1 MPLKKRADGRYVK
14 KITDPRTGKVKSFY
28 GKSEREIDR
37 KILAYNSQAEKGRTF
52 AEVAGEWWAETEP
65 RLAVQS
71 VRTYHQAL
79 ERAITHFG
87 ETGIKDITPRD
98 INLFLRRLATTYA
111 QKTLSNQRM
120 VINLIC
126 DHAVLENDIQYN
138 PCASVS
144 PPKGTGK
151 VTRKAASE
159 ADERIV
165 KENADEW
172 LFPYFALMSGMRK
185 GEILA
190 LTWGDIDFDRNLIH
204 VTKSLAHDNNQ
215 PFVKEP
221 KTEAGNR
228 LVPLLLPLKEQLLK
242 IRGKAQDTDILFSDN
257 GKYYT
262 NKRYETMYKSFKKV
276 TGATC
281 TIHQLR
287 HSFAT
292 VAFEAGVSPKAIQEV
307 LGHKQL
313 ATTMDIYTDLRMKAL
328 SEAAEILNNHGV
340 KE

>member
-1 MPLKKRADGRYVK
+1 M
-14 KITDPRTGKVKSFY
+14 
-28 GKSEREIDR
+28 
-37 KILAYNSQAEKGRTF
+37 
-52 AEVAGEWWAETEP
+52 
-65 RLAVQS
+65 
-71 VRTYHQAL
+71 RTYHQAL
-79 ERAITHFG
+79 ERAVTHFG
-87 ETGIKDITPRD
+87 DTGIKDITPRD

-138 PCASVS
+138 PCSSVS

-159 ADERIV
+159 TDELIV
-165 KENADEW
+165 KENADVW

-190 LTWGDIDFDRNLIH
+190 LTWGDIDFDRSLIY

-215 PFVKEP
+215 SFVKEP
-221 KTEAGNR
+221 KIEAGAR
-228 LVPLLLPLKEQLLK
+228 VVPLLLPLKEKLLK
-242 IRGKAQDTDILFSDN
+242 LRSKAKDTDILFSDG

-262 NKRYETMYKSFKKV
+262 NKRYETMYKSFKKA
-276 TGATC
+276 TGAAC

-292 VAFEAGVSPKAIQEV
+292 VAFEAGVPAKTVQEV

-313 ATTMDIYTDLRMKAL
+313 STTMDIYTDLRIKAL
-328 SEAAEILNNHGV
+328 AEAAEILNTHGV